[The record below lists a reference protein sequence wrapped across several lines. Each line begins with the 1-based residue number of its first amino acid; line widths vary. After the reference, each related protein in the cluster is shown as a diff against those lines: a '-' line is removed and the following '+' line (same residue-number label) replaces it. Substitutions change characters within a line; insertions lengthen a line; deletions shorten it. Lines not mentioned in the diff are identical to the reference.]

1 MNNFARLKRES
12 MKKAFIWAGVVVV
25 LFLAIFIWWKYY
37 FTYSEGYRSG
47 ILQKF
52 SYKGNIVKTY
62 EGEMILSSI
71 ESKKDVPLAS
81 EKFFFSV
88 TDEKIAKHLEQIQ
101 GQMITVHYTQKHGTL
116 LWRGESAYFVDS
128 VRTVQQEIAN

>member
-1 MNNFARLKRES
+1 
-12 MKKAFIWAGVVVV
+12 MKKFLVWASLIIVLILAGFIY
-25 LFLAIFIWWKYY
+25 WKYV

-62 EGEMILSSI
+62 EGEMILSSV
-71 ESKKDVPLAS
+71 ESNKDVALAS

-88 TDEKIAKHLEQIQ
+88 TREAVAKKLDLLQ
-101 GQMITVHYTQKHGTL
+101 GQMVTVHYRQKHGTL
-116 LWRGESAYFVDS
+116 FWRGDTEYFVDS
-128 VRTVQQEIAN
+128 VMVIHREAY